1 MDQNSKSVD
10 RRGQF
15 ESSLQTYARRHGT
28 LHPKPPRGCRPLPSI
43 TMSANAAVLKQ
54 VGDLYTS
61 DAPHASQKVR
71 RHEEPPA
78 AERTL
83 AAW

>member
-1 MDQNSKSVD
+1 
-10 RRGQF
+10 
-15 ESSLQTYARRHGT
+15 
-28 LHPKPPRGCRPLPSI
+28 
-43 TMSANAAVLKQ
+43 MSANAAVLKQ